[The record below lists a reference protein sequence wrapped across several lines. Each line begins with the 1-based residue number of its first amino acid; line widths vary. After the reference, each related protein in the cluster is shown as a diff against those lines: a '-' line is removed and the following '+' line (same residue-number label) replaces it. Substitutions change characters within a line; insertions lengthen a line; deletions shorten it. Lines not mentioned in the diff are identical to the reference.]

1 MKTTKTAMCIFIL
14 LCAVALFYPISLHA
28 EIYKYIDKNGTVHF
42 VDDLSKVPP
51 EYIKQIP
58 VQEEVPAPVPLPQ
71 ETATSAT
78 EKKSETPEEVRTR
91 QMKESI
97 EARKKQEDEKARAEF
112 EKNLVTKVTIQ
123 GNHVVVPATL
133 GYSGKEVQTSL
144 VLDTGADLI
153 TLHRPIAVQLG
164 VPLTQRANVRVVGG
178 GVVNAN
184 LAKLDYVRVGPYEA
198 RNVHV
203 MVILPQGPE
212 AKFDG
217 LLGMNF
223 LRGLEYSIDFENQVI
238 RWKPKP

>member
-1 MKTTKTAMCIFIL
+1 MRITKIAMTIFIL
-14 LCAVALFYPISLHA
+14 LCAVAFFSPAGLHA

-58 VQEEVPAPVPLPQ
+58 VQEETSPPPSQ
-71 ETATSAT
+71 ETTKST
-78 EKKSETPEEVRTR
+78 PEKKSETPEEVRTR
-91 QMKESI
+91 QMKEMI
-97 EARKKQEDEKARAEF
+97 EARKKQEDEKAREEF

-133 GYSGKEVQTSL
+133 GYSGKEVQASL
-144 VLDTGADLI
+144 VLDTGADII

-164 VPLTQRANVRVVGG
+164 VPLTQRVNVRVVGG
-178 GVVNAN
+178 GVVNGN
-184 LAKLDYVRVGPYEA
+184 VAKLDYVRVGPYEA
-198 RNVHV
+198 RDVHV
-203 MVILPQGPE
+203 MVIFSQGPE